1 MKTMKY
7 LLLFVF
13 FIGHLVNA
21 QNTEAF
27 QLYTKTGKK
36 ISTKKFFKQIESGE
50 IILFGELHDNPIA
63 HWLQLKTTQ
72 KMHDKHPV
80 SLGAE
85 MLEANNQKELNDYLS
100 GVISQKVL
108 DSTASLWMNYK
119 TDYKPLVD
127 FAKENNLAFIATNV
141 PRKFASQVYRNGLES
156 LEETL
161 TDEEKSWV
169 APLPIAYNPELPGY
183 KSMLTMMSDH
193 ANPNFPKAQAI
204 KDATMGH
211 FLYEHYKENQNQF
224 IHFNGDYHSKNY
236 EGIYWYLKHKDE
248 KLKVITIST
257 VEQSD
262 VNSLDEEFEGQ
273 ADYILVIDKDM
284 TKTY

>member
-1 MKTMKY
+1 MKH
-7 LLLFVF
+7 LLVLFIL
-13 FIGHLVNA
+13 IGHFVSA
-21 QNTEAF
+21 QNVEPF
-27 QLYTKTGKK
+27 QLYTKNGKK

-72 KMHDKHPV
+72 KMHEKHLI

-85 MLEANNQKELNDYLS
+85 MLEADVQKQLNNYLS
-100 GVISQKVL
+100 GEISQQEL

-127 FAKENNLAFIATNV
+127 FAKENKLSFIATNV
-141 PRKFASQVYRNGLES
+141 PRKYASHVYRLGLES
-156 LEETL
+156 LALEL
-161 TDEEKSWV
+161 TDEEKACI
-169 APLPIAYNPELPGY
+169 APLPIAYDPELPNY

-193 ANPNFPKAQAI
+193 ENPNFPKAQAI
-204 KDATMGH
+204 KDATMAH
-211 FLYEHYKENQNQF
+211 FIYEHFQSNKNQF
-224 IHFNGDYHSKNY
+224 IHFNGDYHSKDY
-236 EGIYWYLKHKDE
+236 EGIYWYLKHKNKD
-248 KLKVITIST
+248 LNIITIST

-262 VNSLDEEFEGQ
+262 VNNLEEEFEGQ
-273 ADYILVIDKDM
+273 ADYILVVDKEM

>member
-1 MKTMKY
+1 MKH
-7 LLLFVF
+7 LLVLFILV
-13 FIGHLVNA
+13 GHFVTA
-21 QNTEAF
+21 QNVEPF
-27 QLYTKTGKK
+27 QLYTKNGKK

-50 IILFGELHDNPIA
+50 IILFGELHNNAIT

-72 KMHDKHPV
+72 RMHGKHPI

-85 MLEANNQKELNDYLS
+85 MLEADGQKQLDSYLS
-100 GVISQKVL
+100 GEITQQEL
-108 DSTASLWMNYK
+108 DSTSSLWMNYK

-127 FAKENNLAFIATNV
+127 FAKENKLKFIATNV
-141 PRKFASQVYRNGLES
+141 PRQFASHVYRLGLES
-156 LEETL
+156 LELEL
-161 TDEEKSWV
+161 SDEEKLCV
-169 APLPIAYNPELPGY
+169 APLPIAYDPELPGY

-204 KDATMGH
+204 KDATMAH
-211 FLYEHYKENQNQF
+211 FIYEEYQSNQNQF

-236 EGIYWYLKHKDE
+236 EGIYWYLKHKDPSLE
-248 KLKVITIST
+248 IITIST

-262 VNSLDEEFEGQ
+262 IDSLEDEFVGQ
-273 ADYILVIDKDM
+273 ADFILVVDEEM